1 MQYKSIKK
9 EKWDKTLEE
18 LLLSFDIFA
27 SVENEFGIDY
37 EVIDPQNIGRISY
50 NKAKPATPLKT
61 FFLPVRENVT
71 SGITGH
77 KKRIILGITNCDI
90 EALKLL
96 DEIYLDK
103 EYIDIHY
110 KNRREDTI
118 LISSDCIT
126 VNEQCHC
133 MSYGVNPYST
143 STADIAL
150 LYHDGM
156 IILRILT
163 AKGED
168 LLKTIAAPPAVE
180 EANIVSLL
188 DEVHKSTGTLLTEAN
203 QGLPDYSETGKLVKR
218 AGTDIWEKYAS
229 KCVSCAACVTICPTC
244 SCFLLIDK
252 PGFEKLK
259 QMDGC
264 QYPGFERV
272 AGGEDPL
279 HESHL
284 RFRNR
289 FMCKYDWRPKKFAAV
304 ACTGCGRCI
313 EACIGHISKNKIF
326 MEMAEDK

>member
-1 MQYKSIKK
+1 MQFKSIKK
-9 EKWDKTLEE
+9 ERCDKTLEE
-18 LLLSFDIFA
+18 LLLSFNIFA

-37 EVIDPQNIGRISY
+37 QQVNPHNIGSISY
-50 NKAKPATPLKT
+50 NRAKPVTPLKT

-71 SGITGH
+71 SGISGN
-77 KKRIILGITNCDI
+77 KKRIIIGMPNCDV
-90 EALKLL
+90 EAIKLL
-96 DEIYLDK
+96 DEIYLD
-103 EYIDIHY
+103 EEFTDINY
-110 KNRREDTI
+110 RKRRENTI

-126 VNEQCHC
+126 VSEQCHC
-133 MSYGVNPYST
+133 KSYGVNPYST
-143 STADIAL
+143 STADLAL

-156 IILRILT
+156 IIMRILT

-168 LLKTIAAPPAVE
+168 LVRTIAAPTAAEVE
-180 EANIVSLL
+180 NIGPLL
-188 DEVHKSTGTLLTEAN
+188 EQVHESAETLLSNASKGLPDFSETGTL
-203 QGLPDYSETGKLVKR
+203 VKS
-218 AGTDIWEKYAS
+218 AGADIWENYAS

-279 HESHL
+279 HESYT

-289 FMCKYDWRPKKFAAV
+289 FMCKYAWKPKKFSAV

-313 EACIGHISKNKIF
+313 EACIGHISKNRIF
-326 MEMAEDK
+326 MEMAEDR